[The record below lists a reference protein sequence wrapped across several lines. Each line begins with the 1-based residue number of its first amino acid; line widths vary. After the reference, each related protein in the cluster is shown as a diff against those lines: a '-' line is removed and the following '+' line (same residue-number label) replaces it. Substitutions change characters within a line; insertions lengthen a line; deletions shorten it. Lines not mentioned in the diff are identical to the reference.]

1 MTLRPPSNR
10 QWLIVLILAFL
21 VLATTYSFVTPPFE
35 TPDEVGHFSFI
46 VHILTTHSL
55 PAQSIGELGEAHQ
68 PPLYYAVAALLAA
81 PADMQ
86 DQTGVF
92 KPNPDFIWAGRGGT
106 DPNAGLHGS
115 AETFPF
121 RGHSLALHLARL
133 SSVLMGALTVAFTVL
148 IAWQVFPNQP
158 KLGLLAGALVA
169 FNPQFLFVSGSVN
182 NDNLLMLLAT
192 IGWWQLLRALACP
205 EQRRQWAYV
214 GALIGAAFLAKTGGG
229 LVLGLV
235 AGITLLISAF
245 KRRSLKLLVNG
256 AWIMAV
262 VAALV
267 SGWWFVRNQLLYGD
281 FLGWGVYEQVY
292 AVNLRDSALRL
303 ADLEDFF
310 TVQFRS
316 FWGVFG
322 WMTVPSPNWLYHLF
336 GALCLLSLLG
346 LGIRALQHRRGARR
360 TSEGKIAPIL
370 LLLAAVVAQEA
381 YMLALI
387 TRCDASCYQGR
398 YLFPAIAALAII
410 LSWGLAGL
418 LPQRQRHRATACI
431 SVAATLVLITVAV
444 SVPVK
449 VIGPVYRNVP
459 IPKWRLWFVPHK
471 TDIDFGDLFK
481 LRGYDLQQGEEGS
494 FAVLTLYWQALRQP
508 DFDYSAFVHL
518 IDESN
523 QIVAQ
528 KDHAPGEDR
537 GYPPTAWL
545 PGDIVV
551 DQHRLEAAPRF
562 LYCPYRFRIGMYN
575 WATGEQLP
583 ASVSGEQVGNFIIL
597 DCSASD

>member
-322 WMTVPSPNWLYHLF
+322 WMTVPSPN
-336 GALCLLSLLG
+336 
-346 LGIRALQHRRGARR
+346 
-360 TSEGKIAPIL
+360 
-370 LLLAAVVAQEA
+370 
-381 YMLALI
+381 
-387 TRCDASCYQGR
+387 
-398 YLFPAIAALAII
+398 
-410 LSWGLAGL
+410 
-418 LPQRQRHRATACI
+418 
-431 SVAATLVLITVAV
+431 
-444 SVPVK
+444 
-449 VIGPVYRNVP
+449 
-459 IPKWRLWFVPHK
+459 
-471 TDIDFGDLFK
+471 
-481 LRGYDLQQGEEGS
+481 
-494 FAVLTLYWQALRQP
+494 
-508 DFDYSAFVHL
+508 
-518 IDESN
+518 
-523 QIVAQ
+523 
-528 KDHAPGEDR
+528 
-537 GYPPTAWL
+537 
-545 PGDIVV
+545 
-551 DQHRLEAAPRF
+551 
-562 LYCPYRFRIGMYN
+562 
-575 WATGEQLP
+575 
-583 ASVSGEQVGNFIIL
+583 
-597 DCSASD
+597 